1 MPDFFSPSSSMQF
14 IGTDLY
20 SKEELSGAGELVSER
35 YSLDSELFKSYY
47 QCITTPKYQLF
58 NTETNSKRD
67 IALISSG
74 PQNIPLS
81 LNINLGGDF
90 DYCYPQINN
99 KKELWKGN
107 TLNLYSS
114 REMISQSFFH
124 RNEKTRQFAIVF
136 SYDYLTKLSNQ
147 TPQLFYSVL
156 NDYENKK
163 TNKIFDNNL
172 LCSPRIIMLTQE
184 IINTDSKDSLFTIL
198 LESKILEI
206 LYLSLSKDLGEI
218 NKLYFHEKEKI
229 IEARNI
235 LYNLYQNPPSIC
247 RLASMIGSNEFK
259 LKQGFRLLYNNT
271 VYGVL
276 SEYRM
281 EKAKQY
287 LLDTQMPVSEI
298 ALQIGFEHQ
307 SSFCKAFKR
316 QFLMTPVEYRNS
328 R

>member
-1 MPDFFSPSSSMQF
+1 MPDFFSTSSSVQF

-20 SKEELSGAGELVSER
+20 NKEELSGAGELVSER
-35 YSLDSELFKSYY
+35 YSLESELFKSYY
-47 QCITTPKYQLF
+47 QCITTPQYQLF

-67 IALISSG
+67 ITLISSG

-99 KKELWKGN
+99 RKEPWKGN

-114 REMISQSFFH
+114 REMISQSLFH

-136 SYDYLTKLSNQ
+136 SYDYLKKLSNL
-147 TPQLFYSVL
+147 TPQLFDSIL

-163 TNKIFDNNL
+163 TNKRFDNNL

-184 IINTDSKDSLFTIL
+184 IINTDSKDPLFSIL

-235 LYNLYQNPPSIC
+235 LYNLYQNPPSIY
-247 RLASMIGSNEFK
+247 RLASMISSNEFK